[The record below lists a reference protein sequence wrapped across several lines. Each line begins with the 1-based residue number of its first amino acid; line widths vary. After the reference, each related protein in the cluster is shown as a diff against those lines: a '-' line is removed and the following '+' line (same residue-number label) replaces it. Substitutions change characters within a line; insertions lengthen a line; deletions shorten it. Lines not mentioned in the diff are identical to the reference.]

1 MRTRIIAFL
10 ILVGSALAAAA
21 KSDSYSIHFDKHSHA
36 FTLLQGKQPLLS
48 DFVPEARFGSEVVTA
63 ADLPKVV
70 KRTNGVEHPTFGRG
84 KINSF
89 RFTDGSRAMT
99 LFVSIFHDAVVAQ
112 LTISLDNGSSLESNY
127 LSPIREQGTD
137 IDKRGTRAREDAF
150 RFLKVPYDNDSF
162 VRYHLLP
169 LDTVATSYEVAAL
182 FSPDTRAGIAIGSI
196 DHDHWKSA
204 VAIDHGRLAAFSG
217 ISSQETHDVLPHGS
231 LVGRQISSA
240 RFLITARTDWRDA
253 MEQFARTCDS
263 VQPGRKHWRH
273 GTPFGWQSWGVL
285 AEKNSFQTD
294 LDVSDFMATTLRPA
308 GYCSADG
315 TQVLSIDAWDN
326 LNGRQ
331 KRELC
336 AHARANGQVP
346 GTYVTPF
353 CLWWNDADLD
363 RPLFEG
369 CQYTGRDACAKING
383 KPYKYDGAFCLDP
396 THPATLERFAR
407 EAASLKAA
415 GFEYFKIDFTSNG
428 MIQAD
433 CYYDPAVRTAVEAYN
448 YGFTRFI
455 QELDRGGRVFT
466 ALSIA
471 PIFPYHYGNSRRIAC
486 DTWGKIDQSEYAMNA
501 ISYGWWTN
509 EFYQFNDPDHLVL
522 VGKDAAKG
530 DVESLGENRARY
542 TTGICSGMVLLPD
555 VWSLSDSSGRGDA
568 RLSMERAQQIA
579 MNAEVNAV
587 GRIGR
592 SFRPLYGGH
601 QWRTETGAA
610 ENLITLH
617 TDSAIYLA
625 AINYSNE
632 PLNVAVPIADLAPFT
647 ATLAATLVEGKELW
661 TGEPITLRLNFKPDQ
676 PQVLIS
682 VPTKDARLIR
692 LRIAH
697 PHNDAIK

>member
-1 MRTRIIAFL
+1 MRTRIITLLLFVA
-10 ILVGSALAAAA
+10 STLAAAA
-21 KSDSYSIHFDKHSHA
+21 KSDAYSVRFDKRSHA

-48 DFVPEARFGSEVVTA
+48 AFVPEARFGMEVITA
-63 ADLPKVV
+63 ADLSEVSTRTMGV
-70 KRTNGVEHPTFGRG
+70 KHPTFGRG
-84 KINSF
+84 KIHNYS
-89 RFTDGSRAMT
+89 FTDGRRTMT
-99 LFVSIFHDAVVAQ
+99 LFVSIFPDAVVTQ
-112 LTISLDNGSSLESNY
+112 LTLSMNDGSSLESNY
-127 LSPIREQGTD
+127 LAPIREQETPIEKGTHV
-137 IDKRGTRAREDAF
+137 RDAAV

-182 FSPDTRAGIAIGSI
+182 FSPATRTGIAIGSI

-204 VAIDHGRLAAFSG
+204 VVIDHGRLSAFSG
-217 ISSQETHDVLPHGS
+217 VSSQETHDVLPHGS
-231 LVGRQISSA
+231 LVGKQISSA
-240 RFLITARTDWRDA
+240 RFLIAARTDWRDA

-263 VQPGRKHWRH
+263 VQPGRKYWQH

-353 CLWWNDADLD
+353 CLWWNDRDLD

-369 CQYTGRDACAKING
+369 CQYTGRDACAKVNG

-433 CYYDPAVRTAVEAYN
+433 SYYDPAVRTAVEAYN

-509 EFYQFNDPDHLVL
+509 EFYQYNDPDHLVL

-568 RLSMERAQQIA
+568 RLSMERARQVA

-592 SFRPLYGGH
+592 SFRPLYGGR
-601 QWRTETGAA
+601 QWRPETGAA
-610 ENLITLH
+610 ENLVVLR

-632 PLNVAVPIADLAPFT
+632 PLNVSVPIADVVAPLP
-647 ATLAATLVEGKELW
+647 APSVGGRELW
-661 TGEPITLRLNFKPDQ
+661 TGEDVILRLEFNLAQ
-676 PQVLIS
+676 PQILIS
-682 VPTKDARLIR
+682 VPAKDARLYR
-692 LRIAH
+692 FNL
-697 PHNDAIK
+697 K

>member
-1 MRTRIIAFL
+1 MRTRILALL
-10 ILVGSALAAAA
+10 ILAGSALAAAA
-21 KSDSYSIHFDKHSHA
+21 KADAYSIRFDKRSHA
-36 FTLLQGKQPLLS
+36 FTFLQGSQPLLS
-48 DFVPEARFGSEVVTA
+48 DVVPEARFGTEVVTA

-70 KRTNGVEHPTFGRG
+70 KRTMGVVHPVFGRG
-84 KINSF
+84 TIHSF
-89 RFTDGSRAMT
+89 LFTDGSREMT
-99 LFVSIFHDAVVAQ
+99 LFVNIFPDAVVAQ
-112 LTISLDNGSSLESNY
+112 LTISLADGSTLESNY
-127 LSPIREQGTD
+127 LSPVKEQGAG
-137 IDKRGTRAREDAF
+137 IEKKGTRARDASV

-169 LDTVATSYEVAAL
+169 LDTVATSYEVAAV
-182 FSPDTRAGIAIGSI
+182 FSPATRTGLAIGSI

-204 VAIDHGRLAAFSG
+204 VTLDHGRLAAFSG
-217 ISSQETHDVLPHGS
+217 VSSQETHDVLPHGS
-231 LVGRQISSA
+231 LVGTLITSA
-240 RFLITARTDWRDA
+240 RFLIIACPDWRDA
-253 MEQFARTCDS
+253 MEQFARTCNS
-263 VQPGRKHWRH
+263 VRPGRKQWPH

-294 LDVSDFMATTLRPA
+294 LDVSDYMASTLRPA
-308 GYCSADG
+308 GYCSPDG

-353 CLWWNDADLD
+353 CLWCNDADLD
-363 RPLFEG
+363 QPLFPG
-369 CQYTGRDACAKING
+369 CRYTGRDACAKVNG

-433 CYYDPAVRTAVEAYN
+433 SYHDPAVRTAVEAYN

-471 PIFPYHYGNSRRIAC
+471 PIFPYHYGYSRRIAC

-522 VGKDAAKG
+522 VGKEAAKG
-530 DVESLGENRARY
+530 DVETIGENRARY

-568 RLSMERAQQIA
+568 HLSMERAQQVA

-592 SFRPLYGGH
+592 SFRPLYGGR
-601 QWRTETGAA
+601 QWRAETGAA
-610 ENLITLH
+610 ENLVTLR

-625 AINYSNE
+625 AFNYSNE
-632 PLNVAVPIADLAPFT
+632 PLHVTVPIADLAPLPT
-647 ATLAATLVEGKELW
+647 PLVGGTELW
-661 TGEPITLRLNFKPDQ
+661 TGEPITLRLHFSPAQ
-676 PQVLIS
+676 PQISFS
-682 VPTKDARLIR
+682 VPAKDARLIHLR
-692 LRIAH
+692 LAQ
-697 PHNDAIK
+697 PHTDGIKKQR